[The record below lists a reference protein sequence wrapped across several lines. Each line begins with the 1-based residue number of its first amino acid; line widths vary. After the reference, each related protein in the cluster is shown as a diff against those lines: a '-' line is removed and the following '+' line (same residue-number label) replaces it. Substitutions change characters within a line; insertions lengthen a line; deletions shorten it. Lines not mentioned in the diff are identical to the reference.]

1 LIKILIDQDDY
12 HQVPFKNEDELE
24 KVVVKEYTRIF
35 GPFGPNSF
43 YFNIKKRLQH
53 KPGDIITIP
62 DGYLL
67 RVDEEATITIIENEL
82 STHDPINHIFQ
93 HFPKYDS
100 VFTEVGKYQLKK
112 VLLEY
117 LKKYP
122 KENKL
127 LKQLVK
133 NSYYRSVDE
142 LLEEAIIEN
151 ELQFAVIID
160 DKNDELER
168 VLRRWNT
175 EIILIKK
182 FKHKNE
188 MIYHIDDNSE
198 SEALPLF
205 SKTKKTRLGKSD
217 DIDTIVC
224 ATQEQESLNR
234 LFLNEHRWFAVR
246 IGSKM
251 KDKIKYLA
259 MYESAP
265 ISEINYIGEVKKI
278 KPYRNSVKSEIV
290 LSGPPK
296 KIGPITLTKK
306 NPHLAPQ
313 SHKYTIKKWIDEA
326 ETLEDIFG

>member
-1 LIKILIDQDDY
+1 MVKILIDQDDY
-12 HQVPFKNEDELE
+12 QQVPFKNEDELE

-35 GPFGPNSF
+35 GPNSF
-43 YFNIKKRLQH
+43 YFDTKRRLQH

-67 RVDEEATITIIENEL
+67 RIDKESTMTIIENEL

-112 VLLEY
+112 VLLDY

-122 KENKL
+122 TENKIL
-127 LKQLVK
+127 EQLMK
-133 NSYYRSVDE
+133 ISQYRNVDE
-142 LLEEAIIEN
+142 LLEKAIVEN

-160 DKNDELER
+160 DKNEELER
-168 VLRRWNT
+168 VLRRWDT

-188 MIYHIDDNSE
+188 IIYHIDDNSA
-198 SEALPLF
+198 SEELPQL
-205 SKTKKTRLGKSD
+205 SKTKKARLGKSD
-217 DIDTIVC
+217 EIDTIVC
-224 ATQEQESLNR
+224 AAQQEGFNR
-234 LFLNEHRWFAVR
+234 VFLKEHRWFQVR
-246 IGSKM
+246 INPNM
-251 KDKIKYLA
+251 IPKIKYLA
-259 MYESAP
+259 MYESSP
-265 ISEINYIGEVKKI
+265 ISEIKYIGDVKEI
-278 KPYRNSVKSEIV
+278 KPYKNSGYYEIV
-290 LSGPPK
+290 LVDKPK
-296 KIGPITLTKK
+296 KIPAIKLSKK

-313 SHKYTIKKWIDEA
+313 SHKYTLRKWIDEA